1 MIKQLFLPILLFT
14 SVYAQALTE
23 ENLSSIYTEAFA
35 FVMVIGF
42 MSIVS
47 IYYSRKHAK
56 EYEINNPIEE
66 RRAARKKIEE
76 EELKNQFIIRAVD
89 EKGNKIDRLLELQ
102 EMFKDGI
109 INTEELEVLKS
120 KIKIIS

>member
-1 MIKQLFLPILLFT
+1 MIKQLFLPTLLFT

-109 INTEELEVLKS
+109 INEEELEVLKS

>member
-56 EYEINNPIEE
+56 EYEIDNPIEE